1 MPFQITWEKRANTF
15 GVDERVAVLGDA
27 DNRLEVWPALG
38 LNAYRWSVA
47 GNELLYLNP
56 QFFNE
61 NRPTRGGFPILF
73 PFPNRIRAGTF
84 TADGKTYHLPIGDP
98 AKKNAIHGF
107 AFNRAWRVVD
117 QGANNGGAWITGE
130 FQGSIDVTET
140 LPLWPA
146 DYRLRVTYRL
156 FDHVLQV
163 EAHADNPDSKPLP
176 FGLGYHPYVAL
187 APFGGSQALVTVG
200 AQKYWELR
208 DNLPTGTILDLD
220 DARDMRHGREYAS
233 LKLDDVLTGLL
244 AFAYDQEDNLGLVS
258 VVRHPAGERM
268 LTLWIGADF
277 RELVAFTP
285 PHREAICLEP
295 YTCTTDAINVASRG
309 IDAGLRVLEPG
320 ESWRGII
327 KMHLSS

>member
-1 MPFQITWEKRANTF
+1 MAFQITWEKRANIF
-15 GVDERVAVLGDA
+15 GVDDRVAVLADV

-38 LNAYRWSVA
+38 LNAYRWHVA
-47 GNELLYLNP
+47 GQELLYCNP
-56 QFFNE
+56 QFFME

-73 PFPNRIRAGTF
+73 PFPNRIRAGQF
-84 TADGKTYHLPIGDP
+84 TWNGKTYHPPIGDP
-98 AKKNAIHGF
+98 ANQNAIHGF
-107 AFNRAWRVVD
+107 AFKRAWRVVD
-117 QGANNGGAWITGE
+117 QGANAGSAWITGE
-130 FQGSIDVTET
+130 FQGSIDAPET
-140 LPLWPA
+140 LAFWPA

-176 FGLGYHPYVAL
+176 FGLGYHPYMAL
-187 APFGGSQALVTVG
+187 APFGGPQALVTVG
-200 AQKYWELR
+200 AQKFWELEG
-208 DNLPTGTILDLD
+208 NLPTGKMLDLD
-220 DARDMRHGREYAS
+220 ETRDMRQGRDYAS
-233 LKLDDVLTGLL
+233 LKLDDVLTDLL
-244 AFAYDQEDNLGLVS
+244 AFAYDQGDNLGLVG
-258 VVRHPAGERM
+258 VIRHPAGERM

-295 YTCTTDAINVASRG
+295 YTCTTDAINLAARG

-327 KMHLSS
+327 EMHLSS